1 MSEQDARLV
10 AAAADG
16 DGSAWNA
23 LVDRH
28 AGLVWSICRRFRLC
42 DADAHDVSQT
52 VWLRLVE
59 RLGTLRDPNAL
70 AGWLATSTRNECIA
84 LWRARQRQ
92 VPVDPDASLSL
103 WEEVDPV
110 PPDHDLLAAERHH
123 ALRASLR
130 ELPDHCQTLLQML
143 FSDPPATYE
152 QISEKL
158 AVSKGYIG
166 PTRSRC
172 LDKLRTA
179 RPLVAYL
186 DLEDDFSARA
196 SERGTCAALAD

>member
-1 MSEQDARLV
+1 MSDDDGRLV
-10 AAAADG
+10 TAAAAG
-16 DGSAWNA
+16 DAAAWNA

-42 DADAHDVSQT
+42 DADAQDVSQT

-59 RLGTLRDPNAL
+59 RLGTLREPNAL

-84 LWRARQRQ
+84 QWRARQRQ

-103 WEEVDPV
+103 WEEPDTV
-110 PPDHDLLAAERHH
+110 PPDHELLTEERHH

-130 ELPDHCQTLLQML
+130 ELPDHCQTLLRLL
-143 FSDPPATYE
+143 FSDPPATYAE
-152 QISEKL
+152 ISEKL

-179 RPLVAYL
+179 PSLVAYL
-186 DLEDDFSARA
+186 DLEDEFSAKG
-196 SERGTCAALAD
+196 SYAALAD